1 MGAKIRNSM
10 ALRRL
15 QKVQLPQHESL
26 GRTKRNLDIL
36 IESLEN
42 DSIGDEEAFNDLAS
56 VVGTF
61 KDARKTHKL
70 YTDDVND
77 VMDELVAIVEALR

>member
-15 QKVQLPQHESL
+15 QKVQLPQHDSL

-61 KDARKTHKL
+61 KDARKTHDL